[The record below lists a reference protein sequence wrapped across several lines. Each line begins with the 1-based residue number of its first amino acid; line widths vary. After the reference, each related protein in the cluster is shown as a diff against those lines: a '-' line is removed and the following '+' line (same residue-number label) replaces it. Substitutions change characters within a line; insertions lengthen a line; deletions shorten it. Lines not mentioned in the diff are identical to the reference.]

1 MIDMTAV
8 ANDLVSAGP
17 PACDWSMTVFEL
29 AIFMCVFRAS
39 RPPRVEEICQV
50 IGSWFECAVD
60 PPAASAPIENMLA
73 NHWVLEDGRC
83 FRATEEGRRA
93 ARPLMNGMIRLLDQ
107 GTRLIDV
114 ALMMSVLRLS
124 KGELDNGVRD
134 R

>member
-1 MIDMTAV
+1 
-8 ANDLVSAGP
+8 
-17 PACDWSMTVFEL
+17 MTVFEL

-39 RPPRVEEICQV
+39 HPPRVEEICQV

-73 NHWVLEDGRC
+73 NHWVSEDGRR

>member
-1 MIDMTAV
+1 MTAA
-8 ANDLVSAGP
+8 ANDLMSAGS

-29 AIFMCVFRAS
+29 VIFMCVFRAR

-50 IGSWFECAVD
+50 IGSWFECVVD
-60 PPAASAPIENMLA
+60 PPAAAAPIEHMLA
-73 NHWVLEDGRC
+73 NRWMSEDGRC

-93 ARPLMNGMIRLLDQ
+93 ARPLMNGLIRLLDQ

-134 R
+134 H

>member
-1 MIDMTAV
+1 
-8 ANDLVSAGP
+8 
-17 PACDWSMTVFEL
+17 
-29 AIFMCVFRAS
+29 
-39 RPPRVEEICQV
+39 
-50 IGSWFECAVD
+50 
-60 PPAASAPIENMLA
+60 MLA
-73 NHWVLEDGRC
+73 NHWVSEDGRR